1 MKKFFLIA
9 FLLSANESAYDPEIP
24 MADELPSTERINTA
38 PTRVPDQDNGT
49 TDGAIIEK
57 EEAPEDVV
65 DKSEKEKRKKK
76 IKEGKV
82 SPLEVY

>member
-1 MKKFFLIA
+1 MKKYFLIVYLIA
-9 FLLSANESAYDPEIP
+9 ANESAYDPEIP
-24 MADELPSTERINTA
+24 MADELPSKERINTA
-38 PTRVPDQDNGT
+38 PTRIPDQDNGT

-57 EEAPEDVV
+57 QEEPEDVI